1 MRSRIL
7 LGFLILS
14 GLVFRLAALNDPV
27 TYDEAYTY
35 VGFASHG
42 LWAALSDYSL
52 PNNHILHTVLVV
64 FSTTLFGSQPWALRL
79 PALLAG
85 LGLIPAMYA
94 LGKRWYSPST
104 GLLAATLLAW
114 MPILVI
120 YSSEARGYSLLAL
133 FTLLA
138 ILLAHELVHSNHLL
152 HWALLSLCA
161 ALGFLTLPLML
172 YPAGGIYLWLA
183 LEGANASAASGA
195 RSRSF
200 FLRWLGSGILT
211 GILTLAAY
219 APAILVS
226 GWRKIIANG
235 FVQPVEAGKYFDW
248 VLLTRLRDTWI
259 SWNRDVP
266 LALTVLLT
274 LGFVLSLALHRRIQA
289 TRWPLSPVLLV
300 WVAALVLTRRPEAFD
315 RFWSW
320 LIAPALLW
328 SAAGLVETA
337 KQIQVGK
344 FRADLLL
351 TSLALAGIVFQLM
364 VTIPSIPQQWSKM
377 GNQEAAAIFLA
388 EHWQPGDVAL
398 VGYPNE
404 PQVWYYLGRQGL
416 PETTWQA
423 RADARRTWLLL
434 ATNQKDE
441 SLERVVKLHKLDPT
455 AFDLS
460 KARLAQAYGKIE
472 IYLLA
477 LDE

>member
-1 MRSRIL
+1 MTRPRLIL
-7 LGFLILS
+7 LFLLLS
-14 GLVFRLAALNDPV
+14 GLVFRTASLNDPV

-52 PNNHILHTVLVV
+52 PNNHVFHTVLVV
-64 FSTTLFGSQPWALRL
+64 FSTSLFGSHPWALRL

-85 LGLIPAMYA
+85 LALIPAMYA
-94 LGKRWYSPST
+94 LGRRIYSVET
-104 GLLAATLLAW
+104 GLLAAALAAW
-114 MPILVI
+114 HPQLVAF
-120 YSSEARGYSLLAL
+120 SSDARGYSLLQL

-138 ILLAHELVHSNHLL
+138 ILLAHKLIQSNRWRD
-152 HWALLSLCA
+152 WALLSLCT
-161 ALGFLTLPLML
+161 ALGFFTLPLML

-183 LEGANASAASGA
+183 LEGPKN
-195 RSRSF
+195 RQF
-200 FLRWLGSGILT
+200 FLRWLGSGFLA
-211 GILTLAAY
+211 GVLTLFAY
-219 APAILVS
+219 APALLVS
-226 GWRKIIANG
+226 GWRRIVANG

-248 VLLTRLRDTWI
+248 VLATRLRDTWLTWI
-259 SWNRDVP
+259 GDVP
-266 LALTVLLT
+266 LALTVLLI
-274 LGFVLSLALHRRIQA
+274 LGFFLSLAFYRRIHA
-289 TRWPLSPVLLV
+289 ARWPLSLVLLV

-328 SAAGLVETA
+328 AAAGLVETA
-337 KQIQVGK
+337 KKVHLGK
-344 FRADLLL
+344 FRADTLL
-351 TSLALAGIVFQLM
+351 TGFALAGIILQLT

-388 EHWQPGDVAL
+388 ENWQAGDVAL

-404 PQVWYYLGRQGL
+404 AQVWYYLARQGL
-416 PETTWQA
+416 PETAWQA

-441 SLERVVKLHKLDPT
+441 TLERVVKLHKLDPA
-455 AFDLS
+455 AFGLPN
-460 KARLAQAYGKIE
+460 ARLAQVYGKIE

-477 LDE
+477 PHDE